1 VNASLGNDPARSL
14 PVEAIGII
22 IGVDRILDMVRTMV
36 NVQGDMIGARLLTR
50 LAPD

>member
-1 VNASLGNDPARSL
+1 
-14 PVEAIGII
+14 
-22 IGVDRILDMVRTMV
+22 MVRTMV